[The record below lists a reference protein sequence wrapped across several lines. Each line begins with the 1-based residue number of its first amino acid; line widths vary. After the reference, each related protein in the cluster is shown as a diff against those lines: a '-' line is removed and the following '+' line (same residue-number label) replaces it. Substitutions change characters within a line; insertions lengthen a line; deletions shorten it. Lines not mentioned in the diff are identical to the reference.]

1 MEDMGTGA
9 GLGALGFWLFIA
21 TVIAVGVWSSI
32 RKRESQ
38 HETIRRA
45 IESGQDIDPELA
57 DKLLTL
63 TRTESKELDRDL
75 KVSGWIVLFLSPGTS
90 QLLRGQ
96 GTYLSD
102 DEITAVVDFV
112 ATDSPQFAKELIELK
127 TKDQLE
133 AAELG
138 VLKNRDEMYE
148 AAVDVVVRERRG
160 SVSLLQ
166 RCLGIG
172 YGRAARLIDFMAGT

>member
-1 MEDMGTGA
+1 VEDMGTGA

-38 HETIRRA
+38 HETIRRV

-75 KVSGWIVLFLSPGTS
+75 KVSGWIVLFLAPGMV
-90 QLLRGQ
+90 LLGY
-96 GTYLSD
+96 GLSMV
-102 DEITAVVDFV
+102 EEGIFPILLGVSGLMVFLSIGMFV
-112 ATDSPQFAKELIELK
+112 AAYVVKRWYSSDVDSA
-127 TKDQLE
+127 
-133 AAELG
+133 G
-138 VLKNRDEMYE
+138 N
-148 AAVDVVVRERRG
+148 
-160 SVSLLQ
+160 SV
-166 RCLGIG
+166 
-172 YGRAARLIDFMAGT
+172 

>member
-75 KVSGWIVLFLSPGTS
+75 KVSGWIVLFLAPGMV
-90 QLLRGQ
+90 LLGY
-96 GTYLSD
+96 GLSMV
-102 DEITAVVDFV
+102 EEGIFPILLGVSGLMVFLSIGMFV
-112 ATDSPQFAKELIELK
+112 AAYVVKRWYSSDVDSA
-127 TKDQLE
+127 
-133 AAELG
+133 G
-138 VLKNRDEMYE
+138 N
-148 AAVDVVVRERRG
+148 
-160 SVSLLQ
+160 SV
-166 RCLGIG
+166 
-172 YGRAARLIDFMAGT
+172 

>member
-21 TVIAVGVWSSI
+21 TIIAVSVWSSI
-32 RKRESQ
+32 RKRETQ

-75 KVSGWIVLFLSPGTS
+75 KVSGWIVLFLAPGMV
-90 QLLRGQ
+90 LLGY
-96 GTYLSD
+96 GLSMV
-102 DEITAVVDFV
+102 EEGIFPILLGVSGLMVFLSIGMFV
-112 ATDSPQFAKELIELK
+112 AAYVVKRWYSGDVDSA
-127 TKDQLE
+127 
-133 AAELG
+133 
-138 VLKNRDEMYE
+138 
-148 AAVDVVVRERRG
+148 G
-160 SVSLLQ
+160 SSV
-166 RCLGIG
+166 
-172 YGRAARLIDFMAGT
+172 

>member
-63 TRTESKELDRDL
+63 TRSESKELDRDL
-75 KVSGWIVLFLSPGTS
+75 KVSGWIVLFLAPGMV
-90 QLLRGQ
+90 LLGY
-96 GTYLSD
+96 GLSMV
-102 DEITAVVDFV
+102 EEGIFPILLGVSGLMVFLSIGMFV
-112 ATDSPQFAKELIELK
+112 AAYVVKRSYSSD
-127 TKDQLE
+127 
-133 AAELG
+133 
-138 VLKNRDEMYE
+138 
-148 AAVDVVVRERRG
+148 VDTAG
-160 SVSLLQ
+160 NSV
-166 RCLGIG
+166 
-172 YGRAARLIDFMAGT
+172 

>member
-1 MEDMGTGA
+1 MEDMGIGA

-75 KVSGWIVLFLSPGTS
+75 KVSGWIVLFLAPGMV
-90 QLLRGQ
+90 LLGY
-96 GTYLSD
+96 GLSMV
-102 DEITAVVDFV
+102 EEGIFPILLGVSGLMVFLSIGMFV
-112 ATDSPQFAKELIELK
+112 AAYVVKRWYSGDVDSA
-127 TKDQLE
+127 
-133 AAELG
+133 
-138 VLKNRDEMYE
+138 
-148 AAVDVVVRERRG
+148 G
-160 SVSLLQ
+160 SSV
-166 RCLGIG
+166 
-172 YGRAARLIDFMAGT
+172 

>member
-1 MEDMGTGA
+1 MEDMGIGA

-75 KVSGWIVLFLSPGTS
+75 KVSGWIVLFLAPGMV
-90 QLLRGQ
+90 LLGY
-96 GTYLSD
+96 GLSMV
-102 DEITAVVDFV
+102 EEGIFPILLGVSGLMVFLSIGMFV
-112 ATDSPQFAKELIELK
+112 AAYVVKRWYSSDVDSA
-127 TKDQLE
+127 
-133 AAELG
+133 G
-138 VLKNRDEMYE
+138 N
-148 AAVDVVVRERRG
+148 
-160 SVSLLQ
+160 SV
-166 RCLGIG
+166 
-172 YGRAARLIDFMAGT
+172 

>member
-1 MEDMGTGA
+1 MGTGA

-38 HETIRRA
+38 HETIRRV

-75 KVSGWIVLFLSPGTS
+75 KVSGWIVLFLAPGMV
-90 QLLRGQ
+90 LLGY
-96 GTYLSD
+96 GLSMV
-102 DEITAVVDFV
+102 EEGIFPILLGVSGLMVFLSIGMFV
-112 ATDSPQFAKELIELK
+112 AAYVVKRWYSSDVDSA
-127 TKDQLE
+127 
-133 AAELG
+133 G
-138 VLKNRDEMYE
+138 N
-148 AAVDVVVRERRG
+148 
-160 SVSLLQ
+160 SV
-166 RCLGIG
+166 
-172 YGRAARLIDFMAGT
+172 

>member
-63 TRTESKELDRDL
+63 TRSESKELDRDL
-75 KVSGWIVLFLSPGTS
+75 KVSGWIVLFLAPGMV
-90 QLLRGQ
+90 LLGY
-96 GTYLSD
+96 GLSML
-102 DEITAVVDFV
+102 EEGIFPILLGVSGLMVFLSIGMFV
-112 ATDSPQFAKELIELK
+112 AA
-127 TKDQLE
+127 
-133 AAELG
+133 
-138 VLKNRDEMYE
+138 Y
-148 AAVDVVVRERRG
+148 VVKRWYSSDADTAG
-160 SVSLLQ
+160 KSV
-166 RCLGIG
+166 
-172 YGRAARLIDFMAGT
+172 

>member
-21 TVIAVGVWSSI
+21 IVIAVGVWSSI

-63 TRTESKELDRDL
+63 TRSESKDLDRDL
-75 KVSGWIVLFLSPGTS
+75 KVSGWIVLFLAPGMV
-90 QLLRGQ
+90 LLGY
-96 GTYLSD
+96 GLSML
-102 DEITAVVDFV
+102 EEGIFPILLGVSGLMVFLSIGMFV
-112 ATDSPQFAKELIELK
+112 AAYVVKRSYSSD
-127 TKDQLE
+127 
-133 AAELG
+133 
-138 VLKNRDEMYE
+138 
-148 AAVDVVVRERRG
+148 VDTAG
-160 SVSLLQ
+160 NSV
-166 RCLGIG
+166 
-172 YGRAARLIDFMAGT
+172 

>member
-1 MEDMGTGA
+1 MEAMGIGA

-32 RKRESQ
+32 RKRETQ

-75 KVSGWIVLFLSPGTS
+75 KVSGWIVLFLAPGMV
-90 QLLRGQ
+90 LLGY
-96 GTYLSD
+96 GLSMV
-102 DEITAVVDFV
+102 EEGIFPILLGVSGLMVFLSIGMFV
-112 ATDSPQFAKELIELK
+112 AAYVVKRWYSSDVDSA
-127 TKDQLE
+127 
-133 AAELG
+133 G
-138 VLKNRDEMYE
+138 N
-148 AAVDVVVRERRG
+148 
-160 SVSLLQ
+160 SV
-166 RCLGIG
+166 
-172 YGRAARLIDFMAGT
+172 

>member
-63 TRTESKELDRDL
+63 TRSESKELDRDL
-75 KVSGWIVLFLSPGTS
+75 KVSGWIVLFLAPGMV
-90 QLLRGQ
+90 LLGY
-96 GTYLSD
+96 GLSMV
-102 DEITAVVDFV
+102 EEGIFPILLGVSGLMVFLSIGMFV
-112 ATDSPQFAKELIELK
+112 AAYVVKRWYSSD
-127 TKDQLE
+127 
-133 AAELG
+133 
-138 VLKNRDEMYE
+138 
-148 AAVDVVVRERRG
+148 VDTAG
-160 SVSLLQ
+160 KSV
-166 RCLGIG
+166 
-172 YGRAARLIDFMAGT
+172 

>member
-1 MEDMGTGA
+1 MEDMGIGA

-63 TRTESKELDRDL
+63 TRTESKELDR
-75 KVSGWIVLFLSPGTS
+75 VVPCAGHGFVGIRIVDG
-90 QLLRGQ
+90 
-96 GTYLSD
+96 
-102 DEITAVVDFV
+102 
-112 ATDSPQFAKELIELK
+112 
-127 TKDQLE
+127 
-133 AAELG
+133 
-138 VLKNRDEMYE
+138 
-148 AAVDVVVRERRG
+148 
-160 SVSLLQ
+160 
-166 RCLGIG
+166 
-172 YGRAARLIDFMAGT
+172 

>member
-63 TRTESKELDRDL
+63 TRSESKELDRDL
-75 KVSGWIVLFLSPGTS
+75 KVSGWIVLFLAPGMV
-90 QLLRGQ
+90 LLGY
-96 GTYLSD
+96 GLSMV
-102 DEITAVVDFV
+102 EEGIFPILLGVSGLMVFLSIGMFV
-112 ATDSPQFAKELIELK
+112 AAYVVKRWYSSDVDSA
-127 TKDQLE
+127 
-133 AAELG
+133 G
-138 VLKNRDEMYE
+138 N
-148 AAVDVVVRERRG
+148 
-160 SVSLLQ
+160 SV
-166 RCLGIG
+166 
-172 YGRAARLIDFMAGT
+172 

>member
-21 TVIAVGVWSSI
+21 IVIAVGVWSSI

-63 TRTESKELDRDL
+63 TRSESKELDRDL
-75 KVSGWIVLFLSPGTS
+75 KVSGWIVLFLAPGMV
-90 QLLRGQ
+90 LLGY
-96 GTYLSD
+96 GLSMV
-102 DEITAVVDFV
+102 EEGIFPILLGVSGLMVFLSIGMFV
-112 ATDSPQFAKELIELK
+112 AAYVVKRWYSSDVDSA
-127 TKDQLE
+127 
-133 AAELG
+133 G
-138 VLKNRDEMYE
+138 N
-148 AAVDVVVRERRG
+148 
-160 SVSLLQ
+160 SV
-166 RCLGIG
+166 
-172 YGRAARLIDFMAGT
+172 

>member
-45 IESGQDIDPELA
+45 IESGQDISPELA

-63 TRTESKELDRDL
+63 TKTESKELDRDL
-75 KVSGWIVLFLSPGTS
+75 KVSGWIVLFLAPGMV
-90 QLLRGQ
+90 LLGY
-96 GTYLSD
+96 GLSMV
-102 DEITAVVDFV
+102 EEGIFPILLGVSGLMVFLSIGMFV
-112 ATDSPQFAKELIELK
+112 AAYVVKRWYSSDVDSA
-127 TKDQLE
+127 
-133 AAELG
+133 G
-138 VLKNRDEMYE
+138 N
-148 AAVDVVVRERRG
+148 
-160 SVSLLQ
+160 SV
-166 RCLGIG
+166 
-172 YGRAARLIDFMAGT
+172 